1 MTTPPSYFKEEIMKF
16 ITTTTLTESDL
27 DDIYRIH
34 QNVFG
39 DIERFTDKLTHK
51 SHLVFTLSI
60 ENEKVVGYKIG
71 YPLDDKRFYSWMG
84 AVAPEA
90 RNRGIATKLMS
101 TQHNWAQSQGYQSIE
116 TKTMNRWRQ
125 MLLLNIRHGFDVKA
139 VTIDEHGVEKILLR
153 KQLHQ

>member
-1 MTTPPSYFKEEIMKF
+1 MK
-16 ITTTTLTESDL
+16 IVTTTTLTESEL
-27 DDIYRIH
+27 NYIYQIH
-34 QNVFG
+34 QDVFG
-39 DIERFTDKLTHK
+39 DIHRFTDKLIQK

-101 TQHNWAQSQGYQSIE
+101 TQHNWAQSQGYQSID

-139 VTIDEHGVEKILLR
+139 VTVDEHGVEKILLR
-153 KQLHQ
+153 KQLYQ

>member
-1 MTTPPSYFKEEIMKF
+1 MKF
-16 ITTTTLTESDL
+16 VTTTTLTESEL
-27 DDIYRIH
+27 DDLYRIH
-34 QNVFG
+34 QKVFG

-60 ENEKVVGYKIG
+60 ENENIVGYKIG

-84 AVAPEA
+84 AVAPDA

-101 TQHNWAQSQGYQSIE
+101 TQHNWAQSQGYQLIE

-139 VTIDEHGVEKILLR
+139 VTIDEHRVEKSCYASNCISKSSVL
-153 KQLHQ
+153 